1 MLLLILIVHLDQHAW
16 PFQIS
21 VSFLAHTET
30 IRFISLH
37 RIWDWG
43 TIQFHLLHPL
53 HVVKQLGKAT
63 PQVYKGHRKKETVNS
78 VSFFGPKSEYVVN
91 GSGNGRVY
99 IWKKKGKE
107 FVRAKKEHALGV
119 DSIESHPHT
128 TVLASSG
135 ADGIKIW
142 TSNATDKA
150 KLHTT
155 KTEQDQ

>member
-135 ADGIKIW
+135 ADGIKI
-142 TSNATDKA
+142 
-150 KLHTT
+150 
-155 KTEQDQ
+155 